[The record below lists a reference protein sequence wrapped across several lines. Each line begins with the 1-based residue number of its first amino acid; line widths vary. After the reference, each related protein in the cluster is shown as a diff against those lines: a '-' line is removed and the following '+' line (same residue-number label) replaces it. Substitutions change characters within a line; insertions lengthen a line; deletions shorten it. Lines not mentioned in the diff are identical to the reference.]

1 MPEHNYIAAA
11 FGRPHD
17 TVPIWIMRQ
26 AGRYLPQYREVR
38 SRVSFLDL
46 CHDPELMT
54 EVTLQPID
62 IFGFD
67 AAIVFS
73 DILIPLAPLGIS
85 VTFPDGPPR
94 LAPPVRVPHDID
106 RLVPYDITKE
116 LFFVLD
122 GIRRI
127 GQALNRRVP
136 LIGFCGSPFTLMCYL
151 VEGGGSK
158 DFAETKKFIY
168 NYPDTASR
176 LLSLLADLVGSYLKL
191 QIDAGARAVQ
201 LFDTW
206 GGILS
211 PTDFGHFSLPYVQRV
226 FELCRTVGVP
236 RTLYLGNTGCY
247 LSLLADI
254 DCEVISVDWRTDLTQ
269 ASKALPSKAMQG
281 NLDPGILLAAPAT
294 VTASART
301 ILETMRDRDGFI
313 FNLGHGILPQT
324 PVDNVRTLVDAVH
337 TFRR

>member
-1 MPEHNYIAAA
+1 MPEHSFIAAA
-11 FGRPHD
+11 FGQPHD

-26 AGRYLPQYREVR
+26 AGRYLPQYREIR

-46 CHDPELMT
+46 CHKPELMT

-67 AAIVFS
+67 AAILFS

-85 VTFPDGPPR
+85 VTFPNGPPK
-94 LAPPVRVPHDID
+94 LEPPLREPADVD
-106 RLVPYDITKE
+106 RLSSYDIADK
-116 LFFVLD
+116 LSFVLE

-127 GQALNRRVP
+127 RGALSDRVP

-158 DFAETKKFIY
+158 DFTETKKFIY
-168 NYPDTASR
+168 TYPDAASR
-176 LLSLLADLVGSYLKL
+176 LLSLLADLVGNYLKL
-191 QIDAGARAVQ
+191 QINSGVQALQ

-211 PTDFGHFSLPYVQRV
+211 PSDYGRFSLPYVRRV
-226 FELCRTVGVP
+226 FELCHAEGIP
-236 RTLYLGNTGCY
+236 RTLYLGNTACF
-247 LSLLADI
+247 LHLLADLN
-254 DCEVISVDWRTDLTQ
+254 CEVISVDWRTELTL
-269 ASKALPSKAMQG
+269 ASRLLPTKAIQG
-281 NLDPGILLAAPAT
+281 NLDPNILFAPTAT
-294 VTASART
+294 VIAAART
-301 ILETMRDRDGFI
+301 ILETVRDRDGFI

-324 PVDNVRTLVDAVH
+324 PIDNVRALVETVH
-337 TFRR
+337 FFRR